1 MTKRRMSRIDE
12 VIIEA
17 IDDFRDVLR
26 PDTIEKI
33 TMRILGK
40 AALPKPEILS
50 PAQIRALREQSGISQ
65 AVFARHLNVTT
76 GYISQLE
83 RGAKQPT
90 GPLLVLLHAIKRRGL
105 EVIA

>member
-1 MTKRRMSRIDE
+1 MTKRKMSRIDE
-12 VIIEA
+12 MIIEA
-17 IDDFRDVLR
+17 TDDFQDVLR
-26 PDTIEKI
+26 PDTVEKI
-33 TMRILGK
+33 TMRILGE
-40 AALPKPEILS
+40 AALPKPKVLS
-50 PAQIRALREQSGISQ
+50 PARIRALREQSGISQ

-83 RGAKQPT
+83 RGTKQPT